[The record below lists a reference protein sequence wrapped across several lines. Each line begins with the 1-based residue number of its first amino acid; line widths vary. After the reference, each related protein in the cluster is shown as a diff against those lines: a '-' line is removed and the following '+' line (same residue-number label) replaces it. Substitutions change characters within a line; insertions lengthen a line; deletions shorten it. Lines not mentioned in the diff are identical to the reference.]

1 MNRAEQSI
9 CLWGNKML
17 NLNIT
22 ETAGGPIYK
31 QIADAV
37 ADKIANGTLEA
48 GYKLPTVRALADEL
62 DVACGTIKH
71 AYEYLEEQGH
81 IEMIQGRG
89 SFVLGKEADNANR
102 KEKAMAAIDQL
113 FDQLHQLGFTP
124 REMEIYLNLKLRGLE
139 EKYDVVKIAVVD
151 CNPETLQL
159 IEQQLSQIGYV
170 EPVVFPLGRMRE
182 IAPKLNEDYDMIL
195 TTTTHFRD
203 VEPYV
208 QGGQILA
215 MMSMTP
221 AVRTTISLAKVA
233 DDVRAGIFCAS
244 DAFAGVI
251 RHNCEGMGKW
261 SDHLPTCLMGMSSHL
276 EKFVEGL
283 DLLILPEGWESFAS
297 GEEKKTVNSFIRS
310 GGQIIL
316 YDYKIDRGS
325 YLYVEELIKRCMNR
339 KRSK

>member
-1 MNRAEQSI
+1 
-9 CLWGNKML
+9 ML
-17 NLNIT
+17 NLKVDGMG
-22 ETAGGPIYK
+22 GGPIYK

-37 ADKIANGTLEA
+37 SDKIAKGELEA
-48 GYKLPTVRALADEL
+48 GFKLPTVRALADEL

-81 IEMIQGRG
+81 IEMVQGRG

-102 KEKAMAAIDQL
+102 KEKAMAAIDQM

-139 EKYDVVKIAVVD
+139 EKYDVVKVAVVD

-170 EPVVFPLGRMRE
+170 EPVVFPLSRIGE
-182 IAPKLNEDYDMIL
+182 IASKINDEYDMVL
-195 TTTTHFRD
+195 TTTTHYTQ
-203 VEPYV
+203 VEPYIR
-208 QGGQILA
+208 GDKPLG

-221 AVRTTISLAKVA
+221 AVRTTISLAKVK
-233 DDVRAGIFCAS
+233 DDIHAGIFCAS

-251 RHNCEGMGKW
+251 RHNCEGMGRW
-261 SDHLPTCLMGMSSHL
+261 SDHLPTYLMGMKGHL
-276 EKFVEGL
+276 DKFFDGL
-283 DLLILPEGWESFAS
+283 DLVILPEGWESFAS
-297 GEEKKTVNSFIRS
+297 AEEKGAVNAFVRS
-310 GGQIIL
+310 GGDMIL